1 MRQIPLV
8 VVLLLAYAARLQGLI
23 SVTNAAV
30 GAKPG
35 PHAGRDLDGS
45 TTSMSVNVE
54 DEERGLSDMLKRLR
68 SMLFDANSA
77 TEGHVFGKDA
87 KSTKS
92 VKVAG
97 AASDVKKVGQL
108 RHMWNQIK
116 KIEVKGDVKYMVII
130 YALLVLSTIGIL
142 GTAVAINHNVSSQYI
157 HE

>member
-45 TTSMSVNVE
+45 TTSMSVNVD

-77 TEGHVFGKDA
+77 TKGQALKKDA

-92 VKVAG
+92 VKAAG
-97 AASDVKKVGQL
+97 AASNAKKVGQL

-116 KIEVKGDVKYMVII
+116 NVEYKGNVKYLAII
-130 YALLVLSTIGIL
+130 YVICILSVLGIL
-142 GTAVAINHNVSSQYI
+142 GTVFAINRNISNQYI